1 MMLREKPGAK
11 GYILCNSIGV
21 KCPEQARP
29 GFRQPISWLPRLGQ
43 GGRVTT
49 VGTRGLT
56 GMIDCG
62 DCYTTV
68 LIINSH
74 LVITFKRVNCVACKL
89 HQDTTAISLIG
100 PWSTLA
106 LRSVSFLML
115 LL

>member
-1 MMLREKPGAK
+1 MSRTG
-11 GYILCNSIGV
+11 
-21 KCPEQARP
+21 
-29 GFRQPISWLPRLGQ
+29 QPWIQTAHQWLPRLGQ

-56 GMIDCG
+56 GMMDCG

-100 PWSTLA
+100 PWSTLV

>member
-1 MMLREKPGAK
+1 MSRTGRRWIQTADQRLPG
-11 GYILCNSIGV
+11 
-21 KCPEQARP
+21 
-29 GFRQPISWLPRLGQ
+29 LGQ
-43 GGRVTT
+43 GRKVTA

-56 GMIDCG
+56 GMMDCG

-74 LVITFKRVNCVACKL
+74 LVINFKWVNCMACEL

-106 LRSVSFLML
+106 LRLGSFLML